1 MELFLSNQV
10 LIYLFSETL
19 LFILSIIAFI
29 GSISILKSWDFNDT
43 STKQYSLEKRAYLI
57 ILIILFSLIFKILL
71 MPYFAYTIDK
81 LSDIVPG
88 AMCAA
93 GVIGANEFGN
103 PLLLVKIFILFLIG
117 IWMIVNHEDLK
128 AENYPFFREKFWFF
142 VVIFS
147 LLSVEYYLD
156 IAYFLNISLEQPVS
170 CCSVIFGLSGNN
182 ELPFGLS
189 LSMLIVL
196 FYLLY
201 VLNMVLSFQK
211 NSPLLFISSLLFL
224 YIAYSSINH
233 FFGTYIYQLPTHKC
247 PFCML
252 QSDYYFVGYILW
264 TLLFLGVFFGI
275 SNFILKILIK
285 DELDSPYRYSRIF
298 NTIFVILCSTYP
310 IVYYIKN
317 GVWL

>member
-1 MELFLSNQV
+1 
-10 LIYLFSETL
+10 
-19 LFILSIIAFI
+19 
-29 GSISILKSWDFNDT
+29 
-43 STKQYSLEKRAYLI
+43 
-57 ILIILFSLIFKILL
+57 

-93 GVIGANEFGN
+93 GVIGANKYGN
-103 PLLLVKIFILFLIG
+103 PLLLVKIAILFLIG

-128 AENYPFFREKFWFF
+128 AVDYPYLKRKFWFF
-142 VVIFS
+142 ILIF
-147 LLSVEYYLD
+147 LLLGVEYVLD

-170 CCSVIFGLSGNN
+170 CCSVIFGLSGDNA
-182 ELPFGLS
+182 LPFGLT
-189 LSMLIVL
+189 LFMMLAL

-201 VLNMVLSFQK
+201 LLNIMLSLQK
-211 NSPLLFISSLLFL
+211 SSLLLFLSSLLFL

-233 FFGTYIYQLPTHKC
+233 FFGTYIYELPTHKC

-252 QSDYYFVGYILW
+252 QSNYFYVGYLLW

-275 SNFILKILIK
+275 SNLLLKLLLQREV
-285 DELDSPYRYSRIF
+285 DVLYRYSLIF
-298 NTIFVILCSTYP
+298 NTLFVILCSMYP
-310 IVYYIKN
+310 LIYYIKN